1 MSLMTLYSWSSL
13 IGSYCR
19 GQSSHG
25 TWWNM
30 CKPNQKI
37 TYIYNLQEPTS
48 ARTSRSRR
56 GLRRSNLSLNPPT
69 WRLLFSSCFFFA
81 EFDFDSERT
90 CRKRPASFRP
100 SGPILATLC
109 SNTCKYKYKYKYN
122 VHFVFKCLICCLS
135 KQISKRKMA
144 KLDITITC
152 KSAP

>member
-25 TWWNM
+25 TWWDM

-69 WRLLFSSCFFFA
+69 WRLLFSSCFFF
-81 EFDFDSERT
+81 
-90 CRKRPASFRP
+90 CRVWLWQREDLKEAPSLIPSLRPHT
-100 SGPILATLC
+100 GHTVLKHLQIQ
-109 SNTCKYKYKYKYN
+109 KQIQIQDKYKYN
-122 VHFVFKCLICCLS
+122 VHFVFKCLICQS
-135 KQISKRKMA
+135 KYKNEKWQNLI
-144 KLDITITC
+144 LQ
-152 KSAP
+152 